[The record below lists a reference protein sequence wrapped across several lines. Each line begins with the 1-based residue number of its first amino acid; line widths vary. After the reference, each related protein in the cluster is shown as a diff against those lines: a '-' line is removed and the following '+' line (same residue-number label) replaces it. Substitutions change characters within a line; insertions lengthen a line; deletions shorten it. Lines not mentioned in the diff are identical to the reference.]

1 MVHRRATSAKVGNNS
16 RFSRARGN
24 LAPAFPPNNCKLLL
38 VAGQLALFRV
48 VPIEQGVKNMFL
60 TLFIILLLAWILGFT
75 VFHVTSFL
83 IHVLLIVAVI
93 ALIMHFVRPRSTVA

>member
-1 MVHRRATSAKVGNNS
+1 
-16 RFSRARGN
+16 
-24 LAPAFPPNNCKLLL
+24 
-38 VAGQLALFRV
+38 
-48 VPIEQGVKNMFL
+48 MFL

-93 ALIMHFVRPRSTVA
+93 ALIMHFVRPRRTVA